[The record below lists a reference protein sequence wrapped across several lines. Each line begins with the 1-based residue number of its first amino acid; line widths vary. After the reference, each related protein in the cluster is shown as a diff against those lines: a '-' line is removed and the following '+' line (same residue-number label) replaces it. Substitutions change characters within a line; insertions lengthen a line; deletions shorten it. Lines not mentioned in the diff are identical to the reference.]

1 VVCHVPLFGMAYGMI
16 GLFRLGVTIDV
27 ALLAGASVAAGRLVD
42 PTAIAFR
49 RFVSKWGAT

>member
-27 ALLAGASVAAGRLVD
+27 ALLAGASVVAGRLVD